1 MQAATAWPT
10 SLLQALRVHRDFKAG
25 CVWINDHISI
35 LSELPLQAAG
45 IGGVAMVATACGASG
60 SDAGTATGAPSAA
73 TAADLSDTEKTANW
87 SNWPLYLD
95 INDDTGEYPTLK
107 AFQDANGIAVTYTED
122 VNDNNE
128 FYAKVRTQLEQGQ
141 DIGRDLV
148 VLTDWMAAL
157 WIQNGYAQK
166 LDKALIPN
174 GKNLIPRLADVA
186 FDQPRDYSLPWQS
199 GFGGLG
205 FNKLAVKETLGTDKI
220 TTLDQLFDPKLK
232 GRITVLSEMRDTM
245 GCIMAWQGNDPANFT
260 DDQFSQAIE
269 ALAQQVD
276 SGQIRQ
282 VTGNDYIAS
291 LESGDVVAVIGWS
304 GDLFAL
310 GEEFGFEIPESGGM
324 LWTDNMLIPALAAHK
339 KNAELIMNYYY
350 DPKVAAEVAAYVNYI
365 CPVEGAKA
373 EMEKIDPALAAS
385 EFIFPSAATLDR
397 TYVFKA
403 LTPEEGDK
411 YEREFQTAIG
421 N

>member
-1 MQAATAWPT
+1 MSHQVSEAAAGIVELAKS
-10 SLLQALRVHRDFKAG
+10 SLSRRRV
-25 CVWINDHISI
+25 
-35 LSELPLQAAG
+35 LQAAG

-339 KNAELIMNYYY
+339 KNAEMIMNYYY

-403 LTPEEGDK
+403 LTPEQGDR

>member
-1 MQAATAWPT
+1 MSYQVSEAAVEIAGLAK
-10 SLLQALRVHRDFKAG
+10 SALSRRR
-25 CVWINDHISI
+25 
-35 LSELPLQAAG
+35 LLQAAG
-45 IGGVAMVATACGASG
+45 IGGVAIAATACGASG

-73 TAADLSDTEKTANW
+73 TAADLSDTDKTANW

-95 INDDTGEYPTLK
+95 INDETGEYPTLK

-157 WIQNGYAQK
+157 WIENGFAQK
-166 LDKALIPN
+166 LDKAIIPN

-186 FDQPRDYSLPWQS
+186 FDKSRDYSLPWQS

-205 FNKLAVKETLGTDKI
+205 YNKSALKDALGSDKM

-245 GCIMAWQGNDPANFT
+245 GCIMAWQGNNPSDFT

-269 ALAQQVD
+269 ELTKQVD

-291 LESGDVVAVIGWS
+291 LESGDVIAVIGWS

-310 GEEFGFEIPESGGM
+310 GEDFGFEIPESGGM

-339 KNAELIMNYYY
+339 KNAEMIMNYYY

-365 CPVEGAKA
+365 CPVEGAQA

-403 LTPEEGDK
+403 LTPEQGDK

>member
-1 MQAATAWPT
+1 MSHQVSEAAVQIAGLAKS
-10 SLLQALRVHRDFKAG
+10 SLSRRRL
-25 CVWINDHISI
+25 
-35 LSELPLQAAG
+35 LQAAG
-45 IGGVAMVATACGASG
+45 IGGVAIAATACGASG
-60 SDAGTATGAPSAA
+60 SDAGTATGTATGAPAAA
-73 TAADLSDTEKTANW
+73 TAADLSDTDKTANW

-95 INDDTGEYPTLK
+95 INDETGEYPTLK

-157 WIQNGYAQK
+157 WIENGYAQK
-166 LDKALIPN
+166 LDKANIPN
-174 GKNLIPRLADVA
+174 SKNLIPRLADVA
-186 FDQPRDYSLPWQS
+186 FDKPRDYSLPWQS

-205 FNKLAVKETLGTDKI
+205 YNKSALKDTLGSDKI

-245 GCIMAWQGNDPANFT
+245 GCIMAWQGNNPSDFT

-269 ALAQQVD
+269 ELTKQVD

-291 LESGDVVAVIGWS
+291 LESGDVIAVIGWS

-310 GEEFGFEIPESGGM
+310 GEDFGFEIPESGGM

-339 KNAELIMNYYY
+339 KNAEMIMNYYY

-403 LTPEEGDK
+403 LTPEQGDK

>member
-1 MQAATAWPT
+1 MSYQVSEAAVEIAGLAK
-10 SLLQALRVHRDFKAG
+10 SALSRRR
-25 CVWINDHISI
+25 
-35 LSELPLQAAG
+35 LLQAAG
-45 IGGVAMVATACGASG
+45 IGGVAIAATACGASG
-60 SDAGTATGAPSAA
+60 SDAGTATGAPSSA
-73 TAADLSDTEKTANW
+73 TAADLSDTDKTANW

-95 INDDTGEYPTLK
+95 INDETGEYPTLK

-157 WIQNGYAQK
+157 WIENGYAQK
-166 LDKALIPN
+166 LDKANIPN

-186 FDQPRDYSLPWQS
+186 FDKPRDYSLPWQS

-205 FNKLAVKETLGTDKI
+205 YNKSALKEALGSDKM

-245 GCIMAWQGNDPANFT
+245 GCIMAWQGNNPSDFT

-269 ALAQQVD
+269 ELTKQVD

-291 LESGDVVAVIGWS
+291 LESGDVIAVIGWS

-310 GEEFGFEIPESGGM
+310 GEDFGFEIPESGGM

-339 KNAELIMNYYY
+339 KNAEMIMNYYY

-365 CPVEGAKA
+365 CPVEGAQA

-403 LTPEEGDK
+403 LTPEQGDK

>member
-1 MQAATAWPT
+1 MSHQVSEAAAGIVELAKS
-10 SLLQALRVHRDFKAG
+10 SLSRRRV
-25 CVWINDHISI
+25 
-35 LSELPLQAAG
+35 LQAAG

-276 SGQIRQ
+276 SGQIHQ

>member
-1 MQAATAWPT
+1 MSHQVSEAAVQIAGLAKS
-10 SLLQALRVHRDFKAG
+10 SLSRRRL
-25 CVWINDHISI
+25 
-35 LSELPLQAAG
+35 LQAAG
-45 IGGVAMVATACGASG
+45 IGGVASAATACGASG
-60 SDAGTATGAPSAA
+60 SDAGTATGAPAA
-73 TAADLSDTEKTANW
+73 GTAADLSDTDKTANW

-95 INDDTGEYPTLK
+95 INDETGEYPTLK

-157 WIQNGYAQK
+157 WIENGYAQK
-166 LDKALIPN
+166 LDKANIPN
-174 GKNLIPRLADVA
+174 SKNLIPRLADVA
-186 FDQPRDYSLPWQS
+186 FDKPRDYSLPWQS

-205 FNKLAVKETLGTDKI
+205 YNKSALKDTLGSDKI

-245 GCIMAWQGNDPANFT
+245 GCIMAWQGNNPSDFT

-269 ALAQQVD
+269 ELTKQVD

-291 LESGDVVAVIGWS
+291 LESGDVIAVIGWS

-310 GEEFGFEIPESGGM
+310 GEDFGFEIPESGGM

-339 KNAELIMNYYY
+339 KNAEMIMNYYY

-403 LTPEEGDK
+403 LTPEQGDK

>member
-1 MQAATAWPT
+1 MSYQVSEAAVEIAGLAK
-10 SLLQALRVHRDFKAG
+10 SALSRRR
-25 CVWINDHISI
+25 
-35 LSELPLQAAG
+35 LLQAAG
-45 IGGVAMVATACGASG
+45 IGGVAIAATACGASG

-73 TAADLSDTEKTANW
+73 TAADLSDTDKTANW

-95 INDDTGEYPTLK
+95 INDETGEYPTLK

-157 WIQNGYAQK
+157 WIENSFAQK
-166 LDKALIPN
+166 LDKANIPN

-186 FDQPRDYSLPWQS
+186 FDKSRDYSLPWQS

-205 FNKLAVKETLGTDKI
+205 YNKSALKDALGSDKM

-245 GCIMAWQGNDPANFT
+245 GCIMAWQGNNPSDFT

-269 ALAQQVD
+269 ELTKQVD

-291 LESGDVVAVIGWS
+291 LESGDVIAVIGWS

-310 GEEFGFEIPESGGM
+310 GEDFGFEIPESGGM

-339 KNAELIMNYYY
+339 KNAEMIMNYYY

-403 LTPEEGDK
+403 LTPEQGDK

>member
-1 MQAATAWPT
+1 MPYQVSEAAVQIAGLAKS
-10 SLLQALRVHRDFKAG
+10 SLSRRRL
-25 CVWINDHISI
+25 
-35 LSELPLQAAG
+35 LQAAG
-45 IGGVAMVATACGASG
+45 IGGVAIAATACGASG

-73 TAADLSDTEKTANW
+73 SAADLSDTDKTANW

-95 INDDTGEYPTLK
+95 INDETGEYPTLK

-157 WIQNGYAQK
+157 WIENGYAQK
-166 LDKALIPN
+166 LDKAIIPN

-186 FDQPRDYSLPWQS
+186 FDKSRDYSLPWQS

-205 FNKLAVKETLGTDKI
+205 YNKSALKDTLGSDKRN
-220 TTLDQLFDPKLK
+220 TFDQLFDPWLKGRLFDPKLK

-245 GCIMAWQGNDPANFT
+245 GCIMAWQGNNPSDFT

-269 ALAQQVD
+269 ELTKQVD
-276 SGQIRQ
+276 SVQIRQ

-291 LESGDVVAVIGWS
+291 LESGDVIAVIGWS

-310 GEEFGFEIPESGGM
+310 GEDFGFEIPESGGM
-324 LWTDNMLIPALAAHK
+324 LWTDNMLIPALAAQHK
-339 KNAELIMNYYY
+339 KNAEMLMNYYY

-403 LTPEEGDK
+403 LTPEQGDK

>member
-1 MQAATAWPT
+1 MSYQVSEAAVEIAGLAK
-10 SLLQALRVHRDFKAG
+10 SALSRRR
-25 CVWINDHISI
+25 
-35 LSELPLQAAG
+35 LLQAAG
-45 IGGVAMVATACGASG
+45 IGGVAIAATACGASG

-73 TAADLSDTEKTANW
+73 TAADLSDTDKTANW

-95 INDDTGEYPTLK
+95 INDETGEYPTLK

-157 WIQNGYAQK
+157 WIENGFAQK
-166 LDKALIPN
+166 LDKAIIPN

-186 FDQPRDYSLPWQS
+186 FDKSRDYSLPWQS

-205 FNKLAVKETLGTDKI
+205 YNKSALKDALGSDKM

-245 GCIMAWQGNDPANFT
+245 GCIMAWQGNNPSDFT

-269 ALAQQVD
+269 ELTKQVD

-291 LESGDVVAVIGWS
+291 LESGDVIAVIGWS

-310 GEEFGFEIPESGGM
+310 GEDFGFEIPESGGM

-339 KNAELIMNYYY
+339 KNAEMIMNYYY

-403 LTPEEGDK
+403 LTPEQGDK

>member
-1 MQAATAWPT
+1 MSHQVSEAAAGIVELAKS
-10 SLLQALRVHRDFKAG
+10 SLSRRRV
-25 CVWINDHISI
+25 
-35 LSELPLQAAG
+35 LQAAG
-45 IGGVAMVATACGASG
+45 IGGVAMVATACGAAG

>member
-1 MQAATAWPT
+1 MSYQVSEAAVEIAGLAK
-10 SLLQALRVHRDFKAG
+10 SALSRRR
-25 CVWINDHISI
+25 
-35 LSELPLQAAG
+35 LLQAAG
-45 IGGVAMVATACGASG
+45 IGGVAIAATACGASG

-73 TAADLSDTEKTANW
+73 TAADLSDTDKTANW

-95 INDDTGEYPTLK
+95 INDETGEYPTLK

-157 WIQNGYAQK
+157 WIENSFAQK
-166 LDKALIPN
+166 LDKANIPN

-186 FDQPRDYSLPWQS
+186 FDKSRDYSLPWQS

-205 FNKLAVKETLGTDKI
+205 YNKSALKDTLGSDKM

-245 GCIMAWQGNDPANFT
+245 GCIMAWQGNNPSDFT

-269 ALAQQVD
+269 ELTKQVD

-291 LESGDVVAVIGWS
+291 LESGDVIAVIGWS

-310 GEEFGFEIPESGGM
+310 GEDFGFEIPESGGM

-339 KNAELIMNYYY
+339 KNAEMIMNYYY

-403 LTPEEGDK
+403 LTPEQGDK

>member
-1 MQAATAWPT
+1 MSYQVSEAAVEIAGLAK
-10 SLLQALRVHRDFKAG
+10 SALSRRR
-25 CVWINDHISI
+25 
-35 LSELPLQAAG
+35 LLQAAG
-45 IGGVAMVATACGASG
+45 IGGVAIAATACGASG
-60 SDAGTATGAPSAA
+60 SDAGTATGTATGAPAAA
-73 TAADLSDTEKTANW
+73 TAADLSDTDKTANW

-95 INDDTGEYPTLK
+95 INDETGEYPTLK

-157 WIQNGYAQK
+157 WIENGFAQK
-166 LDKALIPN
+166 LDKAIIPN

-186 FDQPRDYSLPWQS
+186 FDKSRDYSLPWQS

-205 FNKLAVKETLGTDKI
+205 YNKSALKDTLGSDKM

-245 GCIMAWQGNDPANFT
+245 GCIMAWQGNNPSDFT

-269 ALAQQVD
+269 ELTKQVD

-291 LESGDVVAVIGWS
+291 LESGDVIAVIGWS

-310 GEEFGFEIPESGGM
+310 GEDFGFEIPESGGM

-339 KNAELIMNYYY
+339 KNAEMIMNYYY

-403 LTPEEGDK
+403 LTPEQGDK

>member
-1 MQAATAWPT
+1 MGAPNSAVSAIMGQELTRRPPVSYSQPERNPMSHQVSEAAAQIAGLAKS
-10 SLLQALRVHRDFKAG
+10 SLSRRRL
-25 CVWINDHISI
+25 
-35 LSELPLQAAG
+35 LQAAG
-45 IGGVAMVATACGASG
+45 IGGVAIAATACGASG
-60 SDAGTATGAPSAA
+60 SDAGTATGTATGAPAAA
-73 TAADLSDTEKTANW
+73 TAADLSDTDKTANW

-95 INDDTGEYPTLK
+95 INDETGEYPTLK

-157 WIQNGYAQK
+157 WIENGYAQK
-166 LDKALIPN
+166 LDKANIPN
-174 GKNLIPRLADVA
+174 SKNLIPRLADVA
-186 FDQPRDYSLPWQS
+186 FDKPRDYSLPWQS

-205 FNKLAVKETLGTDKI
+205 YNKSALKDTLGSDKI

-245 GCIMAWQGNDPANFT
+245 GCIMAWQGNNPSDFT

-269 ALAQQVD
+269 ELTKQVD

-291 LESGDVVAVIGWS
+291 LESGDVIAVIGWS

-310 GEEFGFEIPESGGM
+310 GEDFGFEIPESGGM

-339 KNAELIMNYYY
+339 KNAEMIMNYYY
-350 DPKVAAEVAAYVNYI
+350 DPKV
-365 CPVEGAKA
+365 
-373 EMEKIDPALAAS
+373 
-385 EFIFPSAATLDR
+385 
-397 TYVFKA
+397 
-403 LTPEEGDK
+403 
-411 YEREFQTAIG
+411 
-421 N
+421 

>member
-1 MQAATAWPT
+1 MPYQVSEAAVQIAGLAKS
-10 SLLQALRVHRDFKAG
+10 SLSRRRL
-25 CVWINDHISI
+25 
-35 LSELPLQAAG
+35 LQAAG
-45 IGGVAMVATACGASG
+45 IGGVAIAATACGASG

-73 TAADLSDTEKTANW
+73 TAADLSDTDKTANW

-95 INDDTGEYPTLK
+95 INDETGEYPTLK

-157 WIQNGYAQK
+157 WIENSFAQK
-166 LDKALIPN
+166 LDKANIPN

-186 FDQPRDYSLPWQS
+186 FDKSRDYSLPWQS

-205 FNKLAVKETLGTDKI
+205 YNKSALKDTLGSDKM

-245 GCIMAWQGNDPANFT
+245 GCIMAWQGNNPSDFT

-269 ALAQQVD
+269 ELTKQVD

-291 LESGDVVAVIGWS
+291 LESGDVIAVIGWS

-310 GEEFGFEIPESGGM
+310 GEDFGFEIPESGGM

-339 KNAELIMNYYY
+339 KNAEMIMNYYY

-403 LTPEEGDK
+403 LTPEQGDK

>member
-1 MQAATAWPT
+1 MSYQVSEAAVEIAGLAK
-10 SLLQALRVHRDFKAG
+10 SALSRRR
-25 CVWINDHISI
+25 
-35 LSELPLQAAG
+35 LLQAAG
-45 IGGVAMVATACGASG
+45 IGGVAIAATACGASG
-60 SDAGTATGAPSAA
+60 SDAGTAAGAPSAA
-73 TAADLSDTEKTANW
+73 TAADLSDTDKTANW

-95 INDDTGEYPTLK
+95 INDETGEYPTLK

-157 WIQNGYAQK
+157 WIENGYAQK
-166 LDKALIPN
+166 LDKANIPN

-186 FDQPRDYSLPWQS
+186 FDKSRDYSLPWQS

-205 FNKLAVKETLGTDKI
+205 YNKSALKDALGSDKM

-245 GCIMAWQGNDPANFT
+245 GCIMAWQGNNPSDFT

-269 ALAQQVD
+269 ELTQQVD

-291 LESGDVVAVIGWS
+291 LESGDVIAVIGWS

-310 GEEFGFEIPESGGM
+310 GEDFGFEIPESGGM

-339 KNAELIMNYYY
+339 KNAEMIMNYYY

-403 LTPEEGDK
+403 LTPEQGDK

>member
-1 MQAATAWPT
+1 MSHQVSEAAAQIAGLAKS
-10 SLLQALRVHRDFKAG
+10 SLSRRRL
-25 CVWINDHISI
+25 
-35 LSELPLQAAG
+35 LQAAG
-45 IGGVAMVATACGASG
+45 IGGVAIAATACGASG
-60 SDAGTATGAPSAA
+60 SDAGTATGTATGAPAAA
-73 TAADLSDTEKTANW
+73 TAADLSDTDKTANW

-95 INDDTGEYPTLK
+95 INDETGEYPTLK

-157 WIQNGYAQK
+157 WIENGYAQK
-166 LDKALIPN
+166 LDKANIPN
-174 GKNLIPRLADVA
+174 SKNLIPRLADVA
-186 FDQPRDYSLPWQS
+186 FDKPRDYSLPWQS

-205 FNKLAVKETLGTDKI
+205 YNKSALKDTLGSDKI

-245 GCIMAWQGNDPANFT
+245 GCIMAWQGNNPSDFT

-269 ALAQQVD
+269 ELTKQVD

-291 LESGDVVAVIGWS
+291 LESGDVIAVIGWS

-310 GEEFGFEIPESGGM
+310 GEDFGFEIPESGGM
-324 LWTDNMLIPALAAHK
+324 LWTDNMRIPALAAHK
-339 KNAELIMNYYY
+339 KNAEMIMNYYY

-403 LTPEEGDK
+403 LTPEQGDK